1 MLFLNVFSFAI
12 YNNSIVRF
20 VTSLRVVYRIFNQR
34 TVFHRVQ
41 RLSKFN
47 TKLSRQYSFAEKSLL
62 HFQHALWNIEMGTLG
77 VLKMPLNKERS

>member
-1 MLFLNVFSFAI
+1 MLNLLFLNVFSFAI

-20 VTSLRVVYRIFNQR
+20 VTSLRVVYRIFSRR

-47 TKLSRQYSFAEKSLL
+47 RKFSTIFICGKEFAALSTCFLEQ
-62 HFQHALWNIEMGTLG
+62 
-77 VLKMPLNKERS
+77 LNGYIRCS